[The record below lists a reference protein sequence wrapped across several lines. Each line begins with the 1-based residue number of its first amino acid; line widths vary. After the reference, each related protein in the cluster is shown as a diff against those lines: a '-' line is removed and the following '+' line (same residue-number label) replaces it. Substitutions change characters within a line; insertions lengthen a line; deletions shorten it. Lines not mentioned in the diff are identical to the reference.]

1 MGRRVVLMARRIWQ
15 DRMVERPRTF
25 NVQNNGDET
34 VTLIPAP
41 GVIANPGT
49 PVNAAMLNG
58 IESDILQL
66 QILNANYLG
75 KSVTLNWNEQKLVNW
90 QKFWSGPNGTGNVI
104 KQISYAW
111 NAQKLVESEVYLFHD
126 YDESNQLVE
135 TRQFIVN
142 YMWNE
147 NKLCTM
153 IDIQEVV

>member
-1 MGRRVVLMARRIWQ
+1 MARRIWQ

-25 NVQNNGDET
+25 NVQNNGDGT

-104 KQISYAW
+104 KQINYTWNDQMLVTQEEYYFYDYDDDNQLIETKKFIVTYTW
-111 NAQKLVESEVYLFHD
+111 NAD
-126 YDESNQLVE
+126 
-135 TRQFIVN
+135 
-142 YMWNE
+142 
-147 NKLCTM
+147 KLCTM
-153 IDIQEVV
+153 MNVQEVV

>member
-1 MGRRVVLMARRIWQ
+1 MARRIWQ

-25 NVQNNGDET
+25 NVQNNGDGT

-90 QKFWSGPNGTGNVI
+90 QKFWSGSNGTGNVI
-104 KQISYAW
+104 KQINYTWNDQMLVTQEEYYFYDYDDDNQLIETKKFIVTYVW
-111 NAQKLVESEVYLFHD
+111 NAD
-126 YDESNQLVE
+126 
-135 TRQFIVN
+135 
-142 YMWNE
+142 
-147 NKLCTM
+147 KLCTM
-153 IDIQEVV
+153 MNVQEVIVE